1 MKTTNVSTHPPRI
14 TIFELAG
21 GLGNQLFQYTAGL
34 AYEAKTSNPVAFDT
48 SVIESSSNNQGRITE
63 SFNLD
68 GQFVNLNEE
77 YSRLRMIL
85 LKTVSQTAKFFPLA
99 AKKLRLNRLVHTS
112 KVTGLDDE
120 LYDVPAGA
128 FVRGYF
134 QSHVY
139 LDVLR
144 ETAVW
149 QDLTIKNPSEWF
161 LKQSARIREIE
172 PNAIHL
178 RRGDYVKLGQIYGLL
193 SPDYYERV
201 LSMATDAERAQPWV
215 IFSDSIQEADNLK
228 LACASLS
235 NSEVIS
241 PPANTPAAESLVLL
255 SLCRTKAIAN
265 STFSLW
271 AAALGDFSATV
282 YAPQPWYKGLE
293 DPAALLPTSWQRVQS
308 SWL

>member
-1 MKTTNVSTHPPRI
+1 MRV

-21 GLGNQLFQYTAGL
+21 GLGNQLFQYAAGL
-34 AYEAKTSNPVAFDT
+34 AYEAKTGNPVAFDT
-48 SVIESSSNNQGRITE
+48 SVIERSSHNQGRITE
-63 SFNLD
+63 SFILD
-68 GQFVNLNEE
+68 GRFVNLNEE

-85 LKTVSQTAKFFPLA
+85 LKTVSQTSKFIPLA

-112 KVTGLDDE
+112 KVTGLDNE

-139 LDVLR
+139 SDALR
-144 ETAVW
+144 ETAAW
-149 QDLTIKNPSEWF
+149 QGLQIKNPSEWF
-161 LKQSARIREIE
+161 LKQSARIREIG

-193 SPDYYERV
+193 SPVYYERV
-201 LSMATDAERAQPWV
+201 LSIANDAEQAKPWV

-255 SLCRTKAIAN
+255 SLCRTKVIAN

-271 AAALGDFSATV
+271 AATLGDSSASV
-282 YAPQPWYKGLE
+282 YAPQPWYRGLE
-293 DPAALLPTSWQRVQS
+293 DPDELLPNTWNRVQS

>member
-1 MKTTNVSTHPPRI
+1 MKTLNVSTHATRV

-34 AYEAKTSNPVAFDT
+34 AYEARTGNPVAFDT
-48 SVIESSSNNQGRITE
+48 SVIERSSHSQGRITE
-63 SFNLD
+63 SFNLN
-68 GQFVNLNEE
+68 GQFFNLNKE

-85 LKTVSQTAKFFPLA
+85 LKTVSQTSKFIPHA

-120 LYDVPAGA
+120 LYDVPAGS

-139 LDVLR
+139 LDALR
-144 ETAVW
+144 ATADW
-149 QDLTIKNPSEWF
+149 QDLEIKHPSEWF

-193 SPDYYERV
+193 SPAYYERV
-201 LSMATDAERAQPWV
+201 LSIANDAEQAKPWV
-215 IFSDSIQEADNLK
+215 IFSDSIQEAENLK
-228 LACASLS
+228 LACASLA

-271 AAALGDFSATV
+271 AAALGDSSASV
-282 YAPQPWYKGLE
+282 YAPQPWYRGLE
-293 DPAALLPTSWQRVQS
+293 DPDALLPTSWHRVQS

>member
-1 MKTTNVSTHPPRI
+1 
-14 TIFELAG
+14 
-21 GLGNQLFQYTAGL
+21 
-34 AYEAKTSNPVAFDT
+34 
-48 SVIESSSNNQGRITE
+48 
-63 SFNLD
+63 
-68 GQFVNLNEE
+68 
-77 YSRLRMIL
+77 MIL
-85 LKTVSQTAKFFPLA
+85 LKTVSQTSKFIPLA

-112 KVTGLDDE
+112 KVTGLDNE

-139 LDVLR
+139 SDVLR
-144 ETAVW
+144 QTAAW
-149 QDLTIKNPSEWF
+149 QGLQIKNPSEGF
-161 LKQSARIREIE
+161 LEQSARIREIG

-193 SPDYYERV
+193 SPVYYERV
-201 LSMATDAERAQPWV
+201 LSIANDAEQAKPWV
-215 IFSDSIQEADNLK
+215 IFSDSIQDADNLK

-255 SLCRTKAIAN
+255 SLCRTKVIAN

-271 AAALGDFSATV
+271 AATLGDSSASV
-282 YAPQPWYKGLE
+282 YAPQPWYRGLE
-293 DPAALLPTSWQRVQS
+293 DPDGLLPNTWNRVQS